1 MPGEDVFGVSTVFSE
16 YGNHLEAESEKKEG
30 LKSTIKE
37 LEQSARDL
45 YTVLQRVHRP
55 GGVKET
61 PGLVVKAKKKFAVIS
76 QKFRWDLSGSLPATF
91 ITVFPFQ
98 GAG

>member
-1 MPGEDVFGVSTVFSE
+1 MSGEDVFGVSTVFSE

-30 LKSTIKE
+30 LKSTIKV

-61 PGLVVKAKKKFAVIS
+61 SDLVVKAKEKLGFIS
-76 QKFRWDLSGSLPATF
+76 EKFRCDQDLCVETKL
-91 ITVFPFQ
+91 
-98 GAG
+98 